1 MSHKCDSD
9 KGPFRRVHCRPKT
22 GGSNIRSGLTSNTLS
37 PRETGDSVSMNGQS
51 VIIEKHSCWICQEEM
66 SSEALLLQLYQNHM
80 RHAAEDSS

>member
-37 PRETGDSVSMNGQS
+37 PRETGNSRMNDQS
-51 VIIEKHSCWICQEEM
+51 VIIEKHSGWICQEEM
-66 SSEALLLQLYQNHM
+66 RREALLLQLYQNHM
-80 RHAAEDSS
+80 RYVAEDSS

>member
-1 MSHKCDSD
+1 MSHKCASD
-9 KGPFRRVHCRPKT
+9 KGPFRRVHCGPKR

-37 PRETGDSVSMNGQS
+37 PRETGNSRMNGQS